1 MQAPPGT
8 TREDSDP
15 ARQDE
20 AAQDI
25 PAEVEWLVNER
36 TQELQAEVDV
46 LRRENAELK
55 QAGEAL
61 KEAYTELD
69 ARVRERTAELGCSN
83 TRLLAEIGER
93 ERTEVV
99 LREGEARYQALF
111 DSIDEGFCIIEMIFD
126 AAGKPIDYR
135 FLETNRAFE
144 KQTGMHGAAGKR
156 MREFVPNHEEHWFEI
171 YGEIATTGKPK
182 RFTRAAKPLMGGW
195 YDVYAFPVGARNSNR
210 VAILFKDITEAKLAE
225 DRLRRGRD
233 RLALALDA
241 IQAGVSFWDIK
252 NDRTEWNPRQFEL
265 LGYGP
270 GTVEPG
276 PAALLDRVHPG
287 DRERVTAELE
297 RSIRARED
305 YVTDYRICLPGG
317 EEHWVHSIRRFAY
330 DADGRAVSSHGIM
343 YDITDRKHHEA
354 IRQQAYDQIEH
365 NMEQFA
371 ILGDHVR
378 HPLQVILARADL
390 MEDGETAASIREQV
404 RRINEIV
411 RQLDRGWVESHAIRE
426 FLRRNDLG

>member
-1 MQAPPGT
+1 MPAPPGT
-8 TREDSDP
+8 TRKNSDP
-15 ARQDE
+15 TRHGKE
-20 AAQDI
+20 AQDLS
-25 PAEVEWLVNER
+25 AGVDRLVRER
-36 TQELQAEVDV
+36 TQELQAEVDA

-61 KEAYTELD
+61 KKAYTELD
-69 ARVRERTAELGCSN
+69 VRVRGRTAEPGCSN
-83 TRLLAEIGER
+83 TRLQVEIEER
-93 ERTEVV
+93 ERAEEA
-99 LREGEARYQALF
+99 LRSSEAKYRTLF

-126 AAGKPIDYR
+126 ATGKPIDYR

-156 MREFVPNHEEHWFEI
+156 MREFVPDHEEHWFEI
-171 YGEIATTGKPK
+171 YGEIAATGEPK
-182 RFTRAAKPLMGGW
+182 RFTQAAKPLMGGW
-195 YDVYAFPVGARNSNR
+195 YDVYAFPVGARNGNR
-210 VAILFKDITEAKLAE
+210 VAILFNDITEDKQAE
-225 DRLRRGRD
+225 DELLTSRD

-241 IQAGVSFWDIK
+241 IEAGVSFWDLK
-252 NDRTEWNPRQFEL
+252 TDRMQWNPRQFEL
-265 LGYGP
+265 LGYDP

-276 PAALLDRVHPG
+276 LAALLDRVHPE

-305 YVTDYRICLPGG
+305 YVTDYRICLPNG
-317 EEHWVHSIRRFAY
+317 EERWMHSVRRFAY
-330 DADGRAVSSHGIM
+330 DADGHAVSSHGIM

-390 MEDGETAASIREQV
+390 MEDGETATSIREQV
-404 RRINEIV
+404 RRINAIV
-411 RQLDRGWVESHAIRE
+411 KQLDLGWVESHAIRE
-426 FLRRNDLG
+426 FLKRNDLA

>member
-8 TREDSDP
+8 TRENSDP
-15 ARQDE
+15 TRQDE
-20 AAQDI
+20 ATQDI
-25 PAEVEWLVNER
+25 SAEVERLVNER
-36 TQELQAEVDV
+36 TQELQAEVDA

-69 ARVRERTAELGCSN
+69 VRVRERTAELGCSN

-99 LREGEARYQALF
+99 LRESEARYQSLF

-156 MREFVPNHEEHWFEI
+156 VRELVPNHEEYWFEI

-182 RFTRAAKPLMGGW
+182 RFTRAAKSLMGGW
-195 YDVYAFPVGARNSNR
+195 YDVYAFPVGARNGNR
-210 VAILFKDITEAKLAE
+210 VAILFNDITQAKLTE

-241 IQAGVSFWDIK
+241 IEAGVSFWDLK
-252 NDRTEWNPRQFEL
+252 TDGMQWNPRQYEL
-265 LGYGP
+265 LGYAP

-276 PAALLDRVHPG
+276 LAALVDRVHPG
-287 DRERVTAELE
+287 DRQHVLAAID
-297 RSIRARED
+297 RSVRERED
-305 YVTDYRICLPGG
+305 YILDYRVCLPNG
-317 EEHWVHSIRRFAY
+317 EERWMHSVRRFAY
-330 DADGRAVSSHGIM
+330 NADGHAVSSHGIM
-343 YDITDRKHHEA
+343 YDITDRKQHEA
-354 IRQQAYDQIEH
+354 IRQQAYNQIEQ

-378 HPLQVILARADL
+378 HPLQVIMARADL
-390 MEDGETAASIREQV
+390 MEDEETAASIREQV
-404 RRINEIV
+404 RRINALV
-411 RQLDRGWVESHAIRE
+411 GQLDRGWVESHAIRE
-426 FLRRNDLG
+426 FLRRNDLA